1 MPTYRILSLD
11 GGGIR
16 GLYTAVLLKRLA
28 QIVPGF
34 TDRADLLAGTST
46 GGILALGL
54 AKGISTQDLVDLYK
68 NNGAAIFSRSVWREV
83 RDLSDVFGAKYDNR
97 ELVQIIQTTFG
108 AGDLRALLPRHVLIP
123 SFDLDNQA
131 LPPAIRTWKPKFF
144 HNYEGPQSDGDQ
156 KIADV
161 ALRTSAAPTYFPV
174 YQGYVDGGVVAN
186 NPSMAALAQALDSAT
201 GNQHLK
207 DLRLFSISTG
217 GSSQIVSGDRLDWGL
232 AQWAH
237 ALANMVIEGMM
248 GVADYECARLLGN
261 NYFRLSPVLQPSIP
275 LDSAA
280 SINDLIA
287 HANQVDI
294 TAAANWLSTN
304 F

>member
-108 AGDLRALLPRHVLIP
+108 AGDLRAV
-123 SFDLDNQA
+123 
-131 LPPAIRTWKPKFF
+131 
-144 HNYEGPQSDGDQ
+144 
-156 KIADV
+156 
-161 ALRTSAAPTYFPV
+161 
-174 YQGYVDGGVVAN
+174 
-186 NPSMAALAQALDSAT
+186 
-201 GNQHLK
+201 
-207 DLRLFSISTG
+207 
-217 GSSQIVSGDRLDWGL
+217 
-232 AQWAH
+232 
-237 ALANMVIEGMM
+237 
-248 GVADYECARLLGN
+248 
-261 NYFRLSPVLQPSIP
+261 
-275 LDSAA
+275 
-280 SINDLIA
+280 
-287 HANQVDI
+287 
-294 TAAANWLSTN
+294 
-304 F
+304 